1 MIRMM
6 IMSRTCCETLM
17 MMMIMKAWM
26 MKMRRLPHF
35 KATLCHVMQCHRN
48 HWWSVLSN
56 LSQRPSSASTLHITI
71 IHHTLHIT
79 HHTSHIP
86 HPTLHIKHHPSHVT
100 QYPSHITHVRIPSHI
115 IFSSDLTQCFF
126 ISAPTITKLTQHT
139 LFNATCTDEAN
150 PTDQLMD
157 LPTWTRVGPGARDAR
172 DASNN

>member
-1 MIRMM
+1 
-6 IMSRTCCETLM
+6 
-17 MMMIMKAWM
+17 
-26 MKMRRLPHF
+26 
-35 KATLCHVMQCHRN
+35 MQCHRN